1 MMQLPN
7 GEYDLAPGTIVAIVT
22 SLEMRAPPPRR
33 PDPPDAPWRVRHVVK
48 PELAWFRDLFR
59 RIGGDLFWASRL
71 VMSDARLADVI
82 HHPQIEVRA
91 LERDGRAEGLLELD
105 FRAPGTCE
113 LSFFGVTPALVA
125 SGAGRF
131 LMNRALDVVWAR
143 DIKRFWVHTCTLDH
157 PAALPFYLRSGF
169 VPFRRHVEI
178 VADPRLTGVFPRT
191 AAPQFPVI

>member
-1 MMQLPN
+1 MQLPN
-7 GEYDLAPGTIVAIVT
+7 GEYGLAPGTIVAIVT
-22 SLEMRAPPPRR
+22 SLEMTAAPPRR
-33 PDPPDAPWRVRHVVK
+33 PDPPAAPWTVRHVVT

-59 RIGGDLFWASRL
+59 RIGGELFWASRL
-71 VMSDARLADVI
+71 VLSDARLADVI
-82 HHPQIEVRA
+82 HHPKIEVRA
-91 LERDGRAEGLLELD
+91 LEVDGRAEGLLELD
-105 FRAPGTCE
+105 FREPGACE

-143 DIKRFWVHTCTLDH
+143 GVSRFWVHTCTLDH

-169 VPFRRHVEI
+169 VAFRRHVEI

-191 AAPQFPVI
+191 AAPHFPVI